1 MKFEEK
7 LTKIEEISKALQDS
21 NTELEKAVELYEEGM
36 KTANELDAQLSKLER
51 RVEIVTSSAG
61 SEDGLITEP
70 YGI

>member
-51 RVEIVTSSAG
+51 RAEIVTRTAA
-61 SEDGLITEP
+61 SEDGPIT
-70 YGI
+70 